1 MTTLLLGPLGRYPD
15 YARGENQYARINGA
29 QTAVL
34 VSKGGGMIHTVTV
47 GVAGTLA
54 KFYDVKEGGVLDD
67 TTEFATVDLG
77 APVSPGDT
85 VIIDEDFSAGCTV
98 VVTGGAD
105 ITVSFRGSQTVNP
118 RTFGTQLDGNDSRPL
133 GTSTDKA
140 MAN

>member
-1 MTTLLLGPLGRYPD
+1 MASLLIGPTGRYPD

-34 VSKGGGMIHTVTV
+34 VSAGGGMVHTVTV

-54 KFYDVKEGGVLDD
+54 KFYDVKAGGTLDD
-67 TTEFATVDLG
+67 TTEFATVDLSVVAPG
-77 APVSPGDT
+77 AT
-85 VIIDEDFSAGCTV
+85 VILDEDFSQGCTV

-118 RTFGTQLDGNDSRPL
+118 RTFGTQLDGGDTRPT